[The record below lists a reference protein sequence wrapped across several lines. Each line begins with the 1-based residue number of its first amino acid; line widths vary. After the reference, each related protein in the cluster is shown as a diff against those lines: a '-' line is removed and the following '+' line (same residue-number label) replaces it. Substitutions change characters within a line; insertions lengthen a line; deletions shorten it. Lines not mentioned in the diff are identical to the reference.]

1 MSNPIFPTI
10 YIPHGGGPC
19 FFMDWTRG
27 PADTWDTMKRWLQN
41 LHKILPRKPKAIIV
55 ISAHWEEDVI
65 RINSQPHPPLYF
77 DYYGFPPHTYELTY
91 PALGSPELAKQIQA
105 LLKNA
110 DIDCALDPDHGY
122 DHGTFV
128 PLKVMFPDADI
139 PVVQVSLQHN
149 LDPVYHIQ
157 VGAALQSLR
166 EQDIFILGSGMSFH
180 NMDTLMRGQDIG
192 NHAATFDH
200 WLTNTCESKPDERN
214 KRLGNWLNAPSARQA
229 HPREEHLLPL
239 MVVAG
244 AGGNNQGK
252 NIFQD
257 NVMGVNVSAYQFD

>member
-1 MSNPIFPTI
+1 MSNSIFPTI

-27 PADTWDTMKRWLQN
+27 PADTWDTMKAWLQN
-41 LHKILPRKPKAIIV
+41 LHKILPRKPKAIII

-65 RINSQPHPPLYF
+65 KINSQPNPSLYF

-91 PALGSPELAKQIQA
+91 PAPGSPELATQIQT
-105 LLKNA
+105 LLNNA
-110 DIDCALDPDHGY
+110 NIDCALDPDHGY

-139 PVVQVSLQHN
+139 PVVQVSLQRN
-149 LDPVYHIQ
+149 LDPAYHVQ

-166 EQDIFILGSGMSFH
+166 EQDMLILGSGMSFH
-180 NMDTLMRGQDIG
+180 NMDTLRQGQDIG
-192 NHAATFDH
+192 NHAATFDN
-200 WLTNTCESKPDERN
+200 WLTNTCESEPGERN
-214 KRLGNWLNAPSARQA
+214 KLLGNWLNAPSARQA

-257 NVMGVNVSAYQFD
+257 NVMGVNVSAYQFS